1 MADDASVQDLQAF
14 ANDVQL
20 QQLEATL
27 ASSAVEDKASS
38 VPLQQLE
45 ATLASSAV
53 EDKASSVQQLRA
65 FAGDEQL
72 YQLEAVLTNFN
83 IFEAIGA
90 THRELA
96 HSHFLAY
103 LLDPEQNHRL
113 GDEFLKRFLREAVP
127 ELLGAASFE
136 QVVVRREYRNID
148 ILIEDTQAEAIVII
162 ENKIWS
168 PEGTGQLSVYWKAMS
183 TEYPTWSRFGVYITP
198 AGGPPSDE
206 HYRPLSYKVVK
217 KILEQVLNARSGHLN
232 SGVELVLEH
241 YIDILGRFIM
251 GNTNAADLARQLYFK
266 HRAAVKLMNPN
277 NWKKMIEGYLLGLI
291 RAGGQQFKE
300 AWASPEYVDFRVVAW
315 DNAVGLKSGTSK
327 NTSYNMLYFTFYN
340 NPDSLTLHLSNG
352 PDSSPEIRR
361 QILELVER
369 TGAPFCKPRKVGRS
383 PNWYYNCYD
392 KPFLTE
398 KDYKECSDEELKA
411 VIDEQWRQFVEQDL
425 PAIMKAF
432 EQEVW
437 FWQGTELAS

>member
-1 MADDASVQDLQAF
+1 MVGEVGVLALQAF

-27 ASSAVEDKASS
+27 EMSTTEDETRS
-38 VPLQQLE
+38 V
-45 ATLASSAV
+45 
-53 EDKASSVQQLRA
+53 KQLRA

-72 YQLEAVLTNFN
+72 YQVETMLTRFN
-83 IFEAIGA
+83 IFEAIGV

-103 LLDPEQNHRL
+103 LLDPGQNHGL
-113 GDEFLKRFLREAVP
+113 DDEFLKRFLREAVP
-127 ELLGAASFE
+127 ELVGAASFE

-148 ILIEDTQAEAIVII
+148 ILIEDTQAEAIIII

-168 PEGTGQLSVYWKAMS
+168 PEGTGQLSTYWEAIAADYAS
-183 TEYPTWSRFGVYITP
+183 WSRFGVYITP
-198 AGGPPSDE
+198 AGGTPSDE

-217 KILEQVLNARSGHLN
+217 KILEQVLNARTGHLDN
-232 SGVELVLEH
+232 GIELVLEH

-251 GNTNAADLARQLYFK
+251 GNTSAADLARQLYFK
-266 HRAAVKLMNPN
+266 HRTAVKLMNPN
-277 NWKKMIEGYLLGLI
+277 NWKKMIQGYLLSLI
-291 RAGGQQFKE
+291 RARGQQFKE
-300 AWASPEYVDFRVVAW
+300 AWSSPEYIDFRVVAW
-315 DNAVGLKSGTSK
+315 DNALGLKSGTGK
-327 NTSYNMLYFTFYN
+327 DTSYNMLYFTFYN

-361 QILELVER
+361 QILDLVER

-383 PNWYYNCYD
+383 PNWYYNLYD

-398 KDYKECSDEELKA
+398 KHYKECSDEELKM

-425 PAIMKAF
+425 PAIVRAF
-432 EQEVW
+432 EQEIW
-437 FWQGTELAS
+437 FWQEPGLVT